1 MDFSEPETTLGKTIK
16 AHIEDED
23 GDASKVEV
31 LTLSKNELI
40 WRKHQSP
47 YNQELALQF
56 WIEALEDR
64 RFSYIFDKVG
74 NSGLN

>member
-1 MDFSEPETTLGKTIK
+1 MRKQQYILINNNSPIRMDFSEPETTLGKTIK

-40 WRKHQSP
+40 
-47 YNQELALQF
+47 
-56 WIEALEDR
+56 
-64 RFSYIFDKVG
+64 
-74 NSGLN
+74 